1 MQFRNLNNL
10 FKSIGLPLNNQK
22 GMALMA
28 TLIFTFVIST
38 MGIAL
43 LTMTSNETKLSA
55 LQKDS
60 TDAFYLADSGTERAI
75 SWMEKQGAPPSSIPP
90 PLDGSADIAGMGGGY
105 YSVTID
111 PPSSGTEVFNKI
123 YTITCVGHA
132 GYSNSKRTIE
142 TKIRVLSFAGFAY
155 FSVEEKSAGGDTIWF
170 RTDDLIGGKMH
181 SNDLIHISGTPHFL
195 GEVSTAVDHIDYMN
209 NDNKTYLDTDGN
221 MNIEDNNFKNNDF
234 EDIFQSEE
242 TEWGLTL
249 SDEVIPL
256 PQNRAISGT
265 EYARSLENISLGPS
279 YNSSDVVGKDVYI
292 PRSGN
297 NVNGGIYVN
306 GDVEELI
313 LGTDTEPGGK
323 SKISIKQNIGTDSS
337 PNYNVT
343 EIITAE
349 VFRSTQVTKYD
360 NSDNVIAGYPISYNG
375 ISNGVLFIGGEVKDL
390 QGDRDDGGLQ
400 GKLTIAASGDIT
412 IGGDILY
419 SDRIDNDI
427 DFSSED
433 ADLSLVNDSLG
444 LVSQGD
450 IIVEKNA
457 KGSNGVHD
465 DNIEIDAI
473 LMAIGTSFKY
483 EDYKDLMKGTL
494 KIFGAFIQERRGA
507 VGTFDSGSGDKAS
520 GFTKDYHY
528 DQRMASTDPEIPS
541 MIPPYF
547 PTTGNYEKI
556 SWREIR

>member
-1 MQFRNLNNL
+1 MKFRNLNNL
-10 FKSIGLPLNNQK
+10 FKSISLPLNNQK

-43 LTMTSNETKLSA
+43 LTMTNNETKLSA

-155 FSVEEKSAGGDTIWF
+155 FSDEEKSAGEDTIWF

-181 SNDLIHISGTPHFL
+181 SNDLIHVSGTPHFL
-195 GEVSTAVDHIDYMN
+195 GEVSTAFDHIDYMN
-209 NDNKTYLDTDGN
+209 NSYYTRLVEGEMEIYNPN
-221 MNIEDNNFKNNDF
+221 F

-279 YNSSDVVGKDVYI
+279 YHSTDVEDKKVYI

-297 NVNGGIYVN
+297 NVNGGIYVK

-313 LGTDTEPGGK
+313 LGTDTKPGGN
-323 SKISIKQNIGTDSS
+323 SKISIKQNIGSYYS

-343 EIITAE
+343 EIITDE

-360 NSDNVIAGYPISYNG
+360 NSGNVIAGYPISYNG
-375 ISNGVLFIGGEVKDL
+375 ISNGVLFIGGSVNDL
-390 QGDRDDGGLQ
+390 QGDKYDGGLQ
-400 GKLTIAASGDIT
+400 GKLTIAASGNIT

-444 LVSQGD
+444 LVSEHN

-457 KGSNGVHD
+457 TGSHNDPHD
-465 DNIEIDAI
+465 SDNIEIDAI
-473 LMAIGTSFKY
+473 LMAINTSFTY
-483 EDYKDLMKGTL
+483 EDYTDLMKGTL
-494 KIFGAFIQERRGA
+494 KVFGAFIQERRGA
-507 VGTFDSGSGDKAS
+507 VGTFYSGSDSKAS

-541 MIPPYF
+541 MTPPYF

>member
-1 MQFRNLNNL
+1 MKFRNLNIL
-10 FKSIGLPLNNQK
+10 FKGISFSLNNQK
-22 GMALMA
+22 GMALLA
-28 TLIFTFVIST
+28 TLIFVFVIST

-43 LTMTSNETKLSA
+43 LAMTSNETKLSA

-105 YSVTID
+105 YNVTID

-132 GYSNSKRTIE
+132 GYSNSRRAIE
-142 TKIRVLSFAGFAY
+142 TKVRVESFAGFAY
-155 FSVEEKSAGGDTIWF
+155 FSDEEKSLGGDTIWF
-170 RTDDLIGGKMH
+170 RTDDVIDGKMH

-195 GEVSTAVDHIDYMN
+195 GEVTTNANQIDYMN
-209 NDNKTYLDTDGN
+209 NDNKTYLDTDSK
-221 MNIEDNNFKNNDF
+221 MNIEDNHFKENDF
-234 EDIFQSEE
+234 RDIFQSDV
-242 TEWGLTL
+242 TTYGLTL
-249 SDEVIPL
+249 AADYIDL
-256 PQNRAISGT
+256 PKHRNISGT
-265 EYARSLENISLGPS
+265 EYARSLENIALGPS
-279 YNSSDVVGKDVYI
+279 YTDVKNKGVYI
-292 PRSGN
+292 PKSGN
-297 NVNGGIYVN
+297 NVNGGIYIN
-306 GDVEELI
+306 GDVEELV
-313 LGTDTEPGGK
+313 LGTDDND
-323 SKISIKQNIGTDSS
+323 SKITIIQNIDGDEIR
-337 PNYNVT
+337 T
-343 EIITAE
+343 EIITDE
-349 VFRSTQVTKYD
+349 VFRNTQVIEYKNDVVNVGYD
-360 NSDNVIAGYPISYNG
+360 PPVEHNN
-375 ISNGVLFIGGEVKDL
+375 ISNGVLFIGGSVNDL
-390 QGDRDDGGLQ
+390 QGDKSDGGLQ

-419 SDRIDNDI
+419 SDRVENNI

-444 LVSQGD
+444 LVSERN

-457 KGSNGVHD
+457 RGSEGD

-473 LMAIGTSFKY
+473 LMAIGTSFSY
-483 EDYKDLMKGTL
+483 EDYDDLMKGTL

-507 VGTFDSGSGDKAS
+507 VGTFSSYSEAKLS

-528 DQRMASTDPEIPS
+528 DQRMASTDPDIPS

-547 PTTGNYEKI
+547 PTTGNYGKI
-556 SWREIR
+556 SWREIY